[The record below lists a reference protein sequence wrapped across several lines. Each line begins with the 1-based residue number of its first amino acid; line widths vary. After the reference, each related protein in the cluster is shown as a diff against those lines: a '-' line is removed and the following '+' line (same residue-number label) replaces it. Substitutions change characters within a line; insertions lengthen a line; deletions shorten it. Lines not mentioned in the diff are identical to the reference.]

1 MEKVAASLN
10 LLDRSGD
17 RPLIVKLLPT
27 DYQSITSLKDSC
39 ASLLTLRH
47 LRAVLE
53 SFIIIIDDAGIP
65 NARVVELVVNSGEI
79 AKIRGQ
85 LQ

>member
-53 SFIIIIDDAGIP
+53 SFIIIDDAGIP
-65 NARVVELVVNSGEI
+65 NARVVTLVVNSGEI

>member
-53 SFIIIIDDAGIP
+53 SFIIIDDAGIP